1 MSDGNDTTNKGKT
14 LGPRK
19 LELKKTVE
27 SGQVQQKFAHGR
39 SKMVRVEVKKRR
51 TYASDE
57 LGRLAKVASEGEPGG
72 RRGGGV
78 RGAAS
83 ANLTNEEKA
92 ARARALQD
100 AIRAD
105 EAADLDVLEMEEV
118 PTAEPVEQE
127 PAGEGVEPALAET
140 EAMTAPGEP
149 VPGEVTPGEAVPGE
163 TVSGETAPTAAPEA
177 APAPAEQID
186 AEMREP
192 AAPVEGTPAEEPA
205 AAAAAPRAP
214 AKAAP
219 TARDRAAV
227 AEPDAESEARA
238 RGRKTVKADPRRAA
252 ATPRRG
258 GDQRRQSGKLTVSEA
273 LTDRGEERV
282 RSLAAQRRARMKEK
296 IKQQMYGAEALKVV
310 RDVIIPETITVQEL
324 SNRMAERS
332 SDVIKKL
339 LNMGVIATLNQA
351 IDGDTAELLVNEFGH
366 NSKRVSEA
374 DVEIGLKGAV
384 DATEALQTR
393 PPVVTVMGHVD
404 HGKTSLLDAL
414 RKTDVVAHEA
424 GGITQHIGAYQI
436 TVPQGGKIT
445 FIDTPGHAA
454 FTQMRARGANVTDIV
469 VLVVAADDG
478 IMPQTIEAISH
489 AKAAG
494 VPMIV
499 AINKIDLPDAK
510 TQRIRTDLLQ
520 HDIQLE
526 DVGGETLAVEVS
538 AKTGENLDKLVETIL
553 LQAEL
558 LDLRSNPDRPAEGV
572 VVESKLERGRGP
584 VATVLVQRGTL
595 RVGDIFVAGSEWGRV
610 RGLTDATGASLE
622 AVEPG
627 MPAELLGLGGTP
639 NAGDELSVVE
649 NDARAREVSEFRKR
663 KVREARV
670 KPVGR
675 SSFEHLF
682 DQIREGAK
690 KEVPLVIK
698 ADVHGSAEAIVGA
711 LDKLGTDEVTAQVL
725 HSGVGGI
732 NESDVTLARASDALI
747 IGFNVRANPQ
757 AREMAKRDGVEI
769 RHYSIIYEVVD
780 DIKAMM
786 SGMLAPQL
794 RENILGYAEIRQVF
808 SITKVGKVA
817 GCMVTEG
824 LIRRGGKVRLLRD
837 DTVIHEGDL
846 SQLKR
851 FKDDVREVKE
861 GYECGAAFAN
871 YHDLQVGD
879 KIECFE
885 VQELVRHLD

>member
-51 TYASDE
+51 TYAPDE
-57 LGRLAKVASEGEPGG
+57 LGRLSKVAGEGEAGG
-72 RRGGGV
+72 RRGGA
-78 RGAAS
+78 RGAAPV
-83 ANLTNEEKA
+83 NLTSEEKA

-105 EAADLDVLEMEEV
+105 EAADLDVLEMEPV
-118 PTAEPVEQE
+118 PTVEPLEQE
-127 PAGEGVEPALAET
+127 PESVVAESARPET
-140 EAMTAPGEP
+140 EMPGEP
-149 VPGEVTPGEAVPGE
+149 VPAETPPPPSEEVDGEA
-163 TVSGETAPTAAPEA
+163 
-177 APAPAEQID
+177 
-186 AEMREP
+186 
-192 AAPVEGTPAEEPA
+192 AAPVEAETPEPTAPAKPAVAAPASTETPA
-205 AAAAAPRAP
+205 AAAPKAAAKPAP
-214 AKAAP
+214 A
-219 TARDRAAV
+219 ARDRAAA
-227 AEPDAESEARA
+227 AEPDADAPA
-238 RGRKTVKADPRRAA
+238 RGRKTVKAEPRRPA

-258 GDQRRQSGKLTVSEA
+258 ADQRRQSGKLTVSEA

-332 SDVIKKL
+332 ADVIKKL
-339 LNMGVIATLNQA
+339 LNMGVVATLNQT

-366 NSKRVSEA
+366 NSKRVSES
-374 DVEIGLKGAV
+374 DVEIGLKGAD
-384 DATEALQTR
+384 DASEALQSR

-404 HGKTSLLDAL
+404 HGKTSVLDAL

-478 IMPQTIEAISH
+478 VMPQTIEAISH

-526 DVGGETLAVEVS
+526 DMGGETLAVEIS

-558 LDLRSNPDRPAEGV
+558 LDLRANPERPAEGV

-622 AVEPG
+622 AVAPG

-639 NAGDELSVVE
+639 NAGDELSVVDSE
-649 NDARAREVSEFRKR
+649 ARAREVSEFRKR
-663 KVREARV
+663 KDREARV

-675 SSFEHLF
+675 SSFEQLF

-690 KEVPLVIK
+690 KEVALVIK

-794 RENILGYAEIRQVF
+794 REQILGYAEIRQVF
-808 SITKVGKVA
+808 SISKVGKVA

-837 DTVIHEGDL
+837 DTVIHEGEL

-861 GYECGAAFAN
+861 GYECGVAFAN

-885 VQELVRHLD
+885 VQELVRHLA